1 MGSMSSPGS
10 LKDEGR
16 EARVR
21 DISED
26 AMLMA
31 LKMEEGITAKKCRKR
46 QEKDISLE
54 SPEGMQP
61 C

>member
-21 DISED
+21 DISEG

-31 LKMEEGITAKKCRKR
+31 LKMEEGVTAKFPRR
-46 QEKDISLE
+46 
-54 SPEGMQP
+54 
-61 C
+61 

>member
-21 DISED
+21 HLYED
-26 AMLMA
+26 ALLMV
-31 LKMEEGITAKKCRKR
+31 LKMEEGVTAKKGRKR
-46 QEKDISLE
+46 HL
-54 SPEGMQP
+54 PRR
-61 C
+61 